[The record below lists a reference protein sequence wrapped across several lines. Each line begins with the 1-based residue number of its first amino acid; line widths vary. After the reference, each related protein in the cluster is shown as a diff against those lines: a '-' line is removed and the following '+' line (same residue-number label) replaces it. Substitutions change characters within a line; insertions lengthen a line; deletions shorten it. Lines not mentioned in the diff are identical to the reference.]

1 MYNFDNYYDFKN
13 CIFYQM
19 GHNLLECL
27 KNDKGIVVFQYFKI
41 SQHFHQPYH
50 LYI

>member
-27 KNDKGIVVFQYFKI
+27 KNDKGIAVFNILKYHNI
-41 SQHFHQPYH
+41 STN
-50 LYI
+50 LITYI